1 MRDYLTRVWQYLGVV
16 MGPQAPER
24 DEPLPAPP
32 TLQEHHANV
41 EFMADCLFGLTAA
54 ELGLTAVPRD
64 DI

>member
-1 MRDYLTRVWQYLGVV
+1 MHRRMERIWRYLGAV
-16 MGPQAPER
+16 MRPQAQEVE
-24 DEPLPAPP
+24 EPLPAPP

-41 EFMADCLFGLTAA
+41 EFMAECLFGLTAA